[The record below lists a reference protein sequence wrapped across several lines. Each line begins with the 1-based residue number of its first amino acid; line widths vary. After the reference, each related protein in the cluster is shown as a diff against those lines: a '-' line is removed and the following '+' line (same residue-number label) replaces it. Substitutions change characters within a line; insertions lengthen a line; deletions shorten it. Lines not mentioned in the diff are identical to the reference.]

1 MTAAWRESGAPC
13 DEPEPGASACGS
25 TNPVA
30 WQRLQHVGRREVDR
44 RLVSERVHPY
54 DRAVLAEDAVD
65 FSGEQQHVDQQDSI
79 EGIGVEGQR
88 ACVGLSPGSQVGS
101 MAQHACGQIS
111 ADQRSDAAIEYPS
124 ASASARPDLKPTTDK
139 GHPTPVKGIADRS
152 CLGLIDMVRRPI
164 RCQFVKQCRHA
175 LGVLRLPF
183 LTKRYCPSELADW
196 VVWPSERVWVRSV
209 RVGSKFSQHPSSQA
223 ARGNDRASAAVACG
237 AVVPSRQ
244 QIVWRPVD
252 QRRWSLMDF
261 SPNADHDAIREG
273 IQRICADFP
282 DEYWLQKDSDHE
294 FPWDFYQKLA
304 EGGWVGMAIPTEYG
318 GGGQGITEASIMLE
332 EIAASGA
339 AMNGCSAV
347 HLSVFGME
355 PVRKY
360 GSAELAAEVLPRVA
374 SGELHVA
381 FGVTEPD
388 AGTDTTQIK
397 TRAVRDGDEYVING
411 AKVWTTKAPHCEM
424 CLLLV
429 RTTPIEECESRTDGI
444 SLFLVDLQDPAV
456 DITPISKLGRNAVV
470 SCEVRYDNLRVPAR
484 RLIGDEGKGFR
495 YILDGLNP
503 ERVLIASEAL
513 GIGRAS
519 IRRAS
524 EYAKDRI
531 IFDRPIGQNQGIAFP
546 LAEAH
551 MKLRAAELIIRQAS
565 WLYDSDLPCAEAAN
579 TAKYLA
585 AEAGFFAADRAM
597 QTHGGFGYAS
607 EYHVERYWREARL
620 MKIAPVSQEMVL
632 NFISNKILG
641 LPRSY

>member
-1 MTAAWRESGAPC
+1 
-13 DEPEPGASACGS
+13 
-25 TNPVA
+25 
-30 WQRLQHVGRREVDR
+30 
-44 RLVSERVHPY
+44 
-54 DRAVLAEDAVD
+54 
-65 FSGEQQHVDQQDSI
+65 
-79 EGIGVEGQR
+79 
-88 ACVGLSPGSQVGS
+88 
-101 MAQHACGQIS
+101 
-111 ADQRSDAAIEYPS
+111 
-124 ASASARPDLKPTTDK
+124 
-139 GHPTPVKGIADRS
+139 
-152 CLGLIDMVRRPI
+152 
-164 RCQFVKQCRHA
+164 
-175 LGVLRLPF
+175 
-183 LTKRYCPSELADW
+183 
-196 VVWPSERVWVRSV
+196 
-209 RVGSKFSQHPSSQA
+209 
-223 ARGNDRASAAVACG
+223 
-237 AVVPSRQ
+237 
-244 QIVWRPVD
+244 
-252 QRRWSLMDF
+252 MDF
-261 SPNADHDAIREG
+261 TPNEDHEAIREAVR
-273 IQRICADFP
+273 RICADFP
-282 DEYWLQKDSDHE
+282 DEYWYKKDADHE
-294 FPWDFYQKLA
+294 FPWDFYEKMA
-304 EGGWVGMAIPTEYG
+304 DGGWVGLAIPEEFG
-318 GGGQGITEASIMLE
+318 GGGQGITEASIVLE
-332 EIAASGA
+332 EVAASGA
-339 AMNGCSAV
+339 AMNGCSAI
-347 HLSVFGME
+347 HLSIFGME

-360 GSAELAAEVLPRVA
+360 GSPELAAEVLPRVA

-411 AKVWTTKAPHCEM
+411 AKVWTTKAPYCEM

-429 RTTPIEECESRTDGI
+429 RTTPIEEVEGRTDGI

-456 DITPISKLGRNAVV
+456 DITPIPKVGRNAVV
-470 SCEVRYDNLRVPAR
+470 SCEVRYDNLRVPAS

-524 EYAKDRI
+524 DYAKERI
-531 IFDRPIGQNQGIAFP
+531 IFNRPIGQNQGIAFP

-551 MKLRAAELIIRQAS
+551 MKLKAAELIIREAS
-565 WLYDSDLPCAEAAN
+565 WRYDNDLPCAEAAN

-585 AEAGFFAADRAM
+585 SEAGFFAADRAM